1 MRRHGHLTR
10 WNDDR
15 GFGFITPAGGG
26 ADLFVHIS
34 AFPRDGVRPRPDE
47 LISFEVEPGQDGKL
61 RAVRVQRAGSASRAR
76 RPAARPSRQADNG
89 WRGAVAMA
97 LVITAGVGALL
108 FAYERRGGEVA
119 KPTAPRM
126 GLLPE
131 TKPDT
136 RFQCDGRTHC
146 SEMTSCAEAKYF
158 LAHCPGTQMDGDG
171 DGRPCE
177 SQHCG

>member
-1 MRRHGHLTR
+1 
-10 WNDDR
+10 
-15 GFGFITPAGGG
+15 
-26 ADLFVHIS
+26 
-34 AFPRDGVRPRPDE
+34 
-47 LISFEVEPGQDGKL
+47 
-61 RAVRVQRAGSASRAR
+61 
-76 RPAARPSRQADNG
+76 
-89 WRGAVAMA
+89 MA
-97 LVITAGVGALL
+97 LVIAAGVGALL
-108 FAYERRGGEVA
+108 CAYERRGGEVA